1 MIEEVT
7 VSLKN
12 LERKVDSIQM
22 AANEGLNKFD
32 FLLSLCYFF
41 NLWSLFL
48 LFENTLVT
56 FFSFFS
62 HFLFS

>member
-22 AANEGLNKFD
+22 AANESLNKFD

-41 NLWSLFL
+41 NL
-48 LFENTLVT
+48 
-56 FFSFFS
+56 
-62 HFLFS
+62 